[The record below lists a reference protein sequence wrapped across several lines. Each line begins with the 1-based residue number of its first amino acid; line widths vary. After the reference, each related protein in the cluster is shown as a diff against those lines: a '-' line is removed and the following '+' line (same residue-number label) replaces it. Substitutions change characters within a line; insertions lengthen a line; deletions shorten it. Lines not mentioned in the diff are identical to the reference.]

1 MPHVF
6 LENFEAAKEC
16 SFFTNCSRSARSSK
30 DSEVKTT
37 RNHETRTTK
46 PQNHWNFSFEPFGQ
60 MLIIECFFRQ
70 NTETFFSKTS
80 NTNLLRNL
88 FPIQFRVIRVNIHRM
103 CKKPKNYDLMGSSHE
118 RQLYFDIIARF

>member
-37 RNHETRTTK
+37 RRE
-46 PQNHWNFSFEPFGQ
+46 PQNHKSPWNFSFEPFGQ
-60 MLIIECFFRQ
+60 MLIIESFFRQ

-80 NTNLLRNL
+80 NTILLRNL
-88 FPIQFRVIRVNIHRM
+88 FPIQFTVIRVNIHRM

>member
-6 LENFEAAKEC
+6 LDNFEAAKEC
-16 SFFTNCSRSARSSK
+16 CFFTNCSRSARSSK

-37 RNHETRTTK
+37 RRE
-46 PQNHWNFSFEPFGQ
+46 PQNHKSHWNFSFEPFGQ

-80 NTNLLRNL
+80 NSNLLRNL
-88 FPIQFRVIRVNIHRM
+88 FPIQFIVIQVNIHRM

>member
-16 SFFTNCSRSARSSK
+16 SFFTNCSRSARSCK
-30 DSEVKTT
+30 DYEVRTT
-37 RNHETRTTK
+37 RRE
-46 PQNHWNFSFEPFGQ
+46 PQNHKSHWKFSFEPFGQ

-80 NTNLLRNL
+80 NSNLLRNL

-103 CKKPKNYDLMGSSHE
+103 CKKPKNYNLMGSSHE